1 MTLKV
6 SCFLKPLAA
15 AAVIIISI
23 SCTRFSGNGY
33 SSAWEKYPDSRWAGP
48 DLWANRL
55 ADWEVRDGRL
65 LCTGKLPL
73 RTVHLMTRRTGPEE
87 GSLMTLVNIVRESGK
102 PEGSST
108 AAGILLGAGGSLD
121 YRSASLVFHSWGE
134 GAGLFA
140 GIDGDGKVFL
150 RDLEKERDFPAYA
163 KTGWNGWKEAILRIT
178 AEKDAGG
185 MARLNIMAVD
195 PVPGES
201 YPRFVI

>member
-15 AAVIIISI
+15 AAAIIISI

-55 ADWEVRDGRL
+55 ADWEVSDGRL
-65 LCTGKLPL
+65 QCTGELPL

-102 PEGSST
+102 PAGSSS

-121 YRSASLVFHSWGE
+121 YRSASLVFHSWVKE
-134 GAGLFA
+134 QAFLPGLTVTARCFCVTWKRK
-140 GIDGDGKVFL
+140 GIFRPTQRRDGMDGV
-150 RDLEKERDFPAYA
+150 
-163 KTGWNGWKEAILRIT
+163 
-178 AEKDAGG
+178 
-185 MARLNIMAVD
+185 RL
-195 PVPGES
+195 
-201 YPRFVI
+201 F